1 MQVVASWSGG
11 KDSCLAY
18 YKAIK
23 DGFKVSHLLNFI
35 TEDGTKSRSHG
46 IDSELIQRQAEV
58 IGIPVIQV
66 KTTWQTY
73 EQKFKEA
80 IAKLKQ
86 EGIKG
91 IVFGDID
98 VQEHKEWTDRVSNEL
113 DVKAIQPLWGY
124 KQRKLLNEFIN
135 EGFEA
140 IVVSLR
146 SDLLDKKWLSR
157 KVDKHFF
164 KDLDDLN
171 SNTISIDNISIC
183 GEKGEYHTFVTDG
196 PVFNKKIEILSGK
209 KILKDGRWFLE
220 IRLSQKSLH
229 HSQIK

>member
-23 DGFKVSHLLNFI
+23 NGFKVSHLLNFI

-46 IDSELIQRQAEV
+46 INSELIQRQAEV

-80 IAKLKQ
+80 INKLKQ
-86 EGIKG
+86 KGIKG

-98 VQEHKEWTDRVSNEL
+98 VQEHKKWTDRVSNEL
-113 DVKAIQPLWGY
+113 NVRAIQPLWRY
-124 KQRKLLNEFIN
+124 KQRELLNEFID

-140 IVVSLR
+140 LVVSLKP
-146 SDLLDKKWLSR
+146 DVLDKKWLGK
-157 KVDKHFF
+157 KVDKNFL
-164 KDLDDLN
+164 KDLDELN
-171 SNTISIDNISIC
+171 INLC

-196 PVFNKKIEILSGK
+196 PMFKKKIEIFKGK
-209 KILKDGRWFLE
+209 EILKDGRWFLE
-220 IRLSQKSLH
+220 IKLSQKGL
-229 HSQIK
+229 